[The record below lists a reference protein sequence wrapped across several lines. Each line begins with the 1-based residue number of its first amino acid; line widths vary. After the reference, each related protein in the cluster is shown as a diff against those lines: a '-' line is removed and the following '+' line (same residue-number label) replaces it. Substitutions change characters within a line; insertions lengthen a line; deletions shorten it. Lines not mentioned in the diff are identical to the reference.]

1 MKNSGFLCNKNE
13 TISFI
18 CKTLQFFTVFYVLLM
33 HLAMVRRPILVLRVT
48 PLHHRQR
55 KFPFLSTYRHTQY
68 SLLRIPH
75 VLRHI
80 QPLRLPLPSSSL
92 SLVPTNSAINFTRAH
107 TLLTFQM
114 GVLSLHYIFTP
125 VSSLKGHLR
134 SLFYQ
139 IYRRCRLRNIRLKC
153 TLFHLHILP
162 LYFLLLYLGLAL
174 HMVNKK
180 KLLDCI
186 PALLGGNANFLIL

>member
-18 CKTLQFFTVFYVLLM
+18 CKTLQFFTIFYVLLM

-48 PLHHRQR
+48 PIHHRQR
-55 KFPFLSTYRHTQY
+55 KFSFLSTYRHTQY

-75 VLRHI
+75 ILRHI
-80 QPLRLPLPSSSL
+80 QPLRLPLPSPSL
-92 SLVPTNSAINFTRAH
+92 SLLPTNSTVNFARTH

-114 GVLSLHYIFTP
+114 GVLSLHNIFTP

-139 IYRRCRLRNIRLKC
+139 IYRRFRLRNIRLKC
-153 TLFHLHILP
+153 TLFHLHIFTLN
-162 LYFLLLYLGLAL
+162 FLLLYLSLAL
-174 HMVNKK
+174 HIVNKK
-180 KLLDCI
+180 KLLYCI
-186 PALLGGNANFLIL
+186 PALLWRDANFLIL